1 MKNLNI
7 NKVNK
12 KSTKKLTT
20 LLFIGFM
27 TFLILSSL
35 GFNGIAEKQINTD
48 FEKLSVSAPGPAV
61 DSSSGDFR
69 AETWDTSYVTQAEVE
84 DYLEVL
90 EDTYDILVGDWNF
103 PDPMTDPGQPPIEVT
118 VENNNDYNGWAC
130 CPSLEGSFT
139 TGVYAGYLNHGFAA
153 DHEPLKLAG
162 HELFHVCQYA
172 HPGTA
177 ADKWVREGQAR
188 MIQDKLSDWLD
199 HADGTEAGSSFVRQ
213 SQGYLGGSHNS
224 DLTTI
229 SYSSCLFWQYYCE
242 QFGTDHID
250 PDYGVDAISTYWS
263 PIANPSG
270 SDGVTMLNNALN
282 HLSPGTTFEDVF
294 EDFSV
299 AIYAKDLAD
308 STTPSKWRFVD
319 DDETDG
325 SGNYGT
331 VSRAIDPI
339 PTLTPGFSFTSSES
353 VRSWSNK
360 YFEVEID
367 PTVKV
372 ITVEFDQST
381 TNKLFYALLCM
392 NGDDLEYSYTVES
405 QDFSRAIVNNNYD
418 KVVVIVA
425 GLENTVTNASPFD
438 YTFDSGDPD
447 IYIESPENSPVT
459 AQARVGLH
467 DTPEKFVAIVDIYH
481 REKAPVH
488 GFFTEN
494 FQAQV
499 GGINATVLAAVDVY
513 GKYFLQIQ
521 APNQTADGL
530 YDLSVDLIDSD
541 SNVLDSDNEVD
552 SVNYG
557 ENYYDILLDIDS
569 SGSMSTADKIL
580 AAQSAGK
587 LLVDSFLSED
597 QLGIVQFDTDALLI
611 HDLMKL
617 TSGNRDIAYGKI
629 DGITATG
636 WSTSIGDGL
645 YESQKEF
652 LKNGITDYPDHI
664 ILLSDGKE
672 NDVLWIED
680 VLPLIIGNG
689 TIVHVITIGSDA
701 AYEDMQ
707 DLAADTGG
715 TYFHC
720 FDPASGDIPNDLA
733 ELYRAITEM
742 IRPMERFYHARGSI
756 DPGNYKEFEL
766 EVTDDME
773 IVEFIAHYNASSK
786 PDLVELKDPDG
797 AVIDWDYEDD
807 KSGMGRAVSRIKKP
821 KTGIWTIRIEASVGG
836 TTAGSELKYFVEGAA
851 KTYMTMTLLTPP
863 NGYISPGWSNAEPI
877 GSRIPILISLTD
889 KTAIKD
895 AKVYMEVTPPGFRDP
910 YSDTHEILFQ
920 IPLYDDGNHGDGM
933 PQDGIY
939 GNVYTPTSE
948 EGSYQFAIYATGEN
962 NMGQKF
968 SRIKT
973 GAFYLYQYEWHL
985 REQKPYKTLVVPDTD
1000 GDELP
1005 DHWENFY
1012 GLDPSDNSSING
1024 ASGDPDLDFLN
1035 NYLEFVHGT
1044 NPRDP
1049 DSDSGGQSDGS
1060 EVVFDLNPLDP
1071 SDDTIPKFPPI
1082 QVFPGNNFVHLLM
1095 PNATTVPYE
1104 TLGIYRTTDPKLGF
1118 TLVNTS
1124 SYATVESF
1132 FDITVANYQTYY
1144 YKVFGM
1150 SSFFNISVSDTYEV
1164 IPKLNVLAPEA
1175 CVIIN
1180 NGSKT
1185 TKTNLVT
1192 VNVKVASNDE
1202 CTTSANAPT
1211 HMRIGQDAST
1221 ALIAPWIPFNPQFPV
1236 LFDNKSG
1243 VKFVF
1248 VQLRDNQVIPEISPL
1263 FSAGIDY
1270 TGEESASIGMETT
1283 FTLFMITVDFAV
1295 ITVII
1300 YRKKRKNLKILKA
1313 Q

>member
-1 MKNLNI
+1 MRNLNI
-7 NKVNK
+7 NKSNK
-12 KSTKKLTT
+12 LSIKKLTT
-20 LLFIGFM
+20 ILLIGFL
-27 TFLILSSL
+27 TFLMLSSL
-35 GFNGIAEKQINTD
+35 GFNGIAKNHINTD

-61 DSSSGDFR
+61 DSSSGNFR
-69 AETWDTSYVTQAEVE
+69 AETWDTSFVTQAEVE

-118 VENNNDYNGWAC
+118 VENDNDYNGWAC

-139 TGVYAGYLNHGFAA
+139 TGVYAGYINQGFAA
-153 DHEPLKLAG
+153 DHEPLKVAG
-162 HELFHVCQYA
+162 HEFFHVCQYA

-213 SQGYLGGSHNS
+213 TQGYLSGSHTS

-242 QFGTDHID
+242 QFGTDHTD

-263 PIANPSG
+263 IGANPTG

-282 HLSPGTTFEDVF
+282 VLSPGTSFEDVF
-294 EDFSV
+294 ADFSV

-325 SGNYGT
+325 SENYGT
-331 VSRAIDPI
+331 VSRAINPI
-339 PTLTPGFSFTSSES
+339 PTLTPGFSFTSSDF

-367 PTVKV
+367 PSVKV

-381 TNKLFYALLCM
+381 TNNLFYALLCM

-405 QDFSRAIVNNNYD
+405 QDLSRAIVNNNYD
-418 KVVVIVA
+418 KVVVVVA
-425 GLENTVTNASPFD
+425 GFENTDSTAAAFD
-438 YTFDSGDPD
+438 YTFDSGDPN

-467 DTPEKFVAIVDIYH
+467 DTPEKFVAIVDVYH

-499 GGINATVLAAVDVY
+499 GGYDATVLAAVDVY
-513 GKYFLQIQ
+513 GKYFLQIM

-541 SNVLDSDNEVD
+541 SNVVDSDTEVD

-557 ENYYDILLDIDS
+557 ENYYDILLNIDS
-569 SGSMSTADKIL
+569 SWSMSTADKIL

-597 QLGIVQFDTDALLI
+597 QLGIVQFDTNAIVI
-611 HDLMKL
+611 HDLLKL
-617 TSGNRDIAYGKI
+617 TSGNRASAYGKI
-629 DGITATG
+629 DGISAVG
-636 WSTSIGDGL
+636 SSTSIGDGL
-645 YESQKEF
+645 YESQEEF
-652 LKNGITDYPDHI
+652 LDKGIADYPDHI

-672 NDVLWIED
+672 NDLRWISD
-680 VLPLIIGNG
+680 VLPLITGNG
-689 TIVHVITIGSDA
+689 TIVHVITIGADA

-707 DLAADTGG
+707 GLAADTGG

-733 ELYRAITEM
+733 ELYRAITET

-756 DPGNYKEFEL
+756 NPGNFREFEL

-773 IVEFIAHYNASSK
+773 IVEFIVHYNGSSK
-786 PDLVELKDPDG
+786 PDLLELKDPDG
-797 AVIDWDYEDD
+797 IAIVWDVDDD
-807 KSGMGRAVSRIKKP
+807 KSGMGRAVSRITKP
-821 KTGIWTIRIEASVGG
+821 KTGIWTIRMEVGKS
-836 TTAGSELKYFVEGAA
+836 SELKYFVEGAA

-863 NGYISPGWSNAEPI
+863 NGYVSPGWSNAEPI
-877 GSRIPILISLTD
+877 GSRIPVLVSLTD
-889 KTAIKD
+889 KTAIKN
-895 AKVYMEVTPPGFRDP
+895 AKVYMSVTPPGFRDP
-910 YSDTHEILFQ
+910 SSDTHEILFQ

-933 PQDGIY
+933 PHDGIY

-948 EGSYQFAIYATGEN
+948 EGSYQYMINATGEN
-962 NMGQKF
+962 SEGRRF

-973 GAFYLYQYEWHL
+973 GAFYIYQYEWHL
-985 REQKPYKTLVVPDTD
+985 REQKPYKTLLVLDSDDD
-1000 GDELP
+1000 GLP

-1012 GLDPSDNSSING
+1012 GLDPLDSTGING

-1035 NYLEFVHGT
+1035 NYLELVHGT
-1044 NPRDP
+1044 NPRNP

-1060 EVVFDLNPLDP
+1060 EVAYKLNPLDP
-1071 SDDTIPKFPPI
+1071 SDDTILKFPPI

-1095 PNATTVPYE
+1095 PNATTVPYD
-1104 TLGIYRTTDPKLGF
+1104 TLWIYRTTDPKLGF
-1118 TLVNTS
+1118 TLVNSS

-1132 FDITVANYQTYY
+1132 FDITVTNYQTYY

-1150 SSFFNISVSDTYEV
+1150 SSFFNISVSDSYKV
-1164 IPKLNVLAPEA
+1164 IPKLNVLASEA
-1175 CVIIN
+1175 VVIIN
-1180 NGSKT
+1180 DANKT
-1185 TKTNLVT
+1185 TASNLVT
-1192 VNVKVASNDE
+1192 VKVTVSKNDE
-1202 CTTSANAPT
+1202 SPTSANAPT
-1211 HMRIGQDAST
+1211 HMRFGQNAST
-1221 ALIAPWIPFNPQFPV
+1221 ALNNPWIPFNSQFPV

-1248 VQLRDNQVIPEISPL
+1248 VQLRDNQIIPEISPL
-1263 FSAGIDY
+1263 FSAGILY
-1270 TGEESASIGMETT
+1270 TGEEVVSSIGLGTT
-1283 FTLFMITVDFAV
+1283 FTLFMITVDIGV
-1295 ITVII
+1295 VTII
-1300 YRKKRKNLKILKA
+1300 FYRKKRKQMNLKPK
-1313 Q
+1313 